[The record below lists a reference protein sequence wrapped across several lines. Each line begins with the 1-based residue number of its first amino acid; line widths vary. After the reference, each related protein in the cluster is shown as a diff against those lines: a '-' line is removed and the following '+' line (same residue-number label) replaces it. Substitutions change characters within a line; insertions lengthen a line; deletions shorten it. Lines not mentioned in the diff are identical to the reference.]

1 MVGVEE
7 VFGVLAG
14 KVWNTLKEKGNLTVG
29 EIAKLAS
36 LSREEA
42 MAGLGWLARENK
54 IRIEYHGK
62 KRHYSLN
69 E

>member
-1 MVGVEE
+1 MAGVEE

-14 KVWNTLKEKGNLTVG
+14 KVWNILRENSNLTLG

-62 KRHYSLN
+62 KRIYSLN